1 MNSVMQWL
9 TWSEVALDQYAR
21 SSYLHRLVGI
31 LEPWRQGSAFLVW
44 GEALGAMLMCVVLAL
59 APFIDNSAIAIILV
73 SCSAAWLLLT
83 LADKVDRRALGLTP
97 IHLILGLY
105 WLISLLSTALS
116 PHKKAA
122 LVGLG
127 KLSLYLLVFL
137 LLARVLRVQRWR
149 NVVISVYLFTA
160 LIVSTY
166 GIRQWFGGVE
176 QLATWVDPT
185 SDQAGITRVF
195 SYLGNPNLLSAYLI
209 PAIAFSISAIFVW
222 QSWGPKILAG
232 FMASANSLCLIL
244 TFSRGGWLG
253 MVLTLVSMALM
264 VLYWERDRLP
274 ERWRSQAIPVALTAM
289 ALFLIAAIVLVPA
302 LRLRVLS
309 LFVGRGDSSNN
320 FRLNVWGSVLQ
331 MIQDRPIFGI
341 GPGNSVFNKVYPL
354 YQKPRFTALSAYS
367 IFLEVLVETG
377 VIGFVAFL
385 WFIATTVTQGLR
397 QLPLLYQNQDRQ
409 AFWLMAAIA
418 TIPGELGQ
426 GLFDTVWYRPEV
438 NTLWWLSVGL
448 IAAFV
453 SEGGAKLAP
462 ATSEP
467 LELAAES

>member
-1 MNSVMQWL
+1 MTSVMQWL
-9 TWSEVALDQYAR
+9 TWSRISLDQYAN

-44 GEALGAMLMCVVLAL
+44 GEALGALLLSAVIAL
-59 APFIDNSAIAIILV
+59 APFINNNAIAILLLA
-73 SCSAAWLLLT
+73 CSAAWLLLT
-83 LADKVDRRALGLTP
+83 LADKVDKRALGLTP

-105 WLISLLSTALS
+105 WLVSFLSTALS

-122 LVGLG
+122 LTGLG
-127 KLSLYLLVFL
+127 KLSLYLVVFL
-137 LLARVLRVQRWR
+137 LLARILRTQRWR
-149 NVVISVYLFTA
+149 NLLISIYLFTA

-209 PAIAFSISAIFVW
+209 PAIALSISAIFVW

-232 FMASANSLCLIL
+232 FMALANTICLIL

-253 MVLTLVSMALM
+253 LVLTLVTMALLL
-264 VLYWERDRLP
+264 LYWERDRLP
-274 ERWRSQAIPVALTAM
+274 ERWRSQAIPVALGSM
-289 ALFLIAAIVLVPA
+289 ALVLVAAVVLVPP
-302 LRLRVLS
+302 LRMRVLT

-331 MIQDRPIFGI
+331 MIHDRPIFGI

-377 VIGFVAFL
+377 IIGFATFL
-385 WFIATTVTQGLR
+385 WFIATTITQGLR
-397 QLPLLYQNQDRQ
+397 QLPALHQTRDRQ
-409 AFWLMAAIA
+409 AYWLMAAIA

-438 NTLWWLSVGL
+438 NTLWWLTVGL
-448 IAAFV
+448 VAAFI
-453 SEGGAKLAP
+453 SEGGAKLVP
-462 ATSEP
+462 TSSEP
-467 LELAAES
+467 LELATES

>member
-1 MNSVMQWL
+1 MTSVMQWL
-9 TWSEVALDQYAR
+9 TWSGIALDQYAK
-21 SSYLHRLVGI
+21 SSYLHRLVGL
-31 LEPWRQGSAFLVW
+31 LEPWRQGSAFLIW
-44 GEALGAMLMCVVLAL
+44 GEALGAILISAVLAL
-59 APFIDNSAIAIILV
+59 APFIPNSAIAILLIA
-73 SCSAAWLLLT
+73 CGAAWLLLT
-83 LADKVDRRALGLTP
+83 LADKPDRQALGLTP
-97 IHLILGLY
+97 IHMILGLY
-105 WLISLLSTALS
+105 WLISFLSTALS

-127 KLSLYLLVFL
+127 KLSLYLVVFL
-137 LLARVLRVQRWR
+137 LMARVLRVQRLR
-149 NVVISVYLFTA
+149 NAIISVYLFTA
-160 LIVSTY
+160 LIVSGY

-185 SDQAGITRVF
+185 SDQAGMTRVF

-209 PAIAFSISAIFVW
+209 PAIAFSMAALFVW
-222 QSWGPKILAG
+222 PRWGPKILAG
-232 FMASANSLCLIL
+232 FMALVNTICLVL

-253 MVLTLVSMALM
+253 LVLTLVSLALM
-264 VLYWERDRLP
+264 LLYWERDRLP
-274 ERWRSQAIPVALTAM
+274 ERWRSQAIPIALGSM
-289 ALFLIAAIVLVPA
+289 AVVILGAVILVPP
-302 LRLRVLS
+302 LRMRVLT

-331 MIQDRPIFGI
+331 MIQARPIFGI

-377 VIGFVAFL
+377 IIGFVAFL
-385 WFIATTVTQGLR
+385 WFLAATLTQGLR
-397 QLPLLYQNQDRQ
+397 QLPVLAQQRDRQ
-409 AFWLMAAIA
+409 GFWLIAAIA
-418 TIPGELGQ
+418 SIPGELGQ

-438 NTLWWLSVGL
+438 NTLWWLTVAL

-453 SEGGAKLAP
+453 SEAGAKSVGS
-462 ATSEP
+462 TSES

>member
-1 MNSVMQWL
+1 MTSVMQWL
-9 TWSEVALDQYAR
+9 TWSRISLDQYAN

-44 GEALGAMLMCVVLAL
+44 GEALGALLLSAVIAL
-59 APFIDNSAIAIILV
+59 APFINNNAIAILLLA
-73 SCSAAWLLLT
+73 CSAAWLLLT
-83 LADKVDRRALGLTP
+83 LADKVDKRALGLTP

-105 WLISLLSTALS
+105 WLVSFLSTALS

-122 LVGLG
+122 LTGLG

-137 LLARVLRVQRWR
+137 LLARVLRAQRLR
-149 NVVISVYLFTA
+149 NIIISVYLFTA
-160 LIVSTY
+160 LIVSSY

-209 PAIAFSISAIFVW
+209 PAIALSISAIFVW
-222 QSWGPKILAG
+222 QSWGPKLLAG
-232 FMASANSLCLIL
+232 FMALANTICLIL

-253 MVLTLVSMALM
+253 LVLTLVTMALLL
-264 VLYWERDRLP
+264 LYWERDRLP
-274 ERWRSQAIPVALTAM
+274 ERWRSQAIPVALGSM
-289 ALFLIAAIVLVPA
+289 ALVLVAAVVLVPP
-302 LRLRVLS
+302 LRMRVLS

-320 FRLNVWGSVLQ
+320 FRLNVWGSVIQ

-377 VIGFVAFL
+377 IIGFVTFL
-385 WFIATTVTQGLR
+385 WFIGITLAQGLQ
-397 QLPLLYQNQDRQ
+397 QLPLLQQQNDRQ
-409 AFWLMAAIA
+409 AYWLMAAIA
-418 TIPGELGQ
+418 IIPGELGQ

-438 NTLWWLSVGL
+438 NTLWWLTVAL

-462 ATSEP
+462 ATSDP
-467 LELAAES
+467 LELAVES